1 VLDGVDDL
9 GEDQSRLVSVAG
21 ERLLVARVE
30 TGLLAY
36 RDACK
41 ACGSSLGEAE
51 LHEGVLSC
59 TACGRGY
66 YLARAGRSLD
76 GDRIQLDPVPLLS
89 DARSGARVAL
99 PS

>member
-1 VLDGVDDL
+1 M
-9 GEDQSRLVSVAG
+9 SVAG

-41 ACGSSLGEAE
+41 ACGASLEDAE
-51 LHEGVLSC
+51 LSEGVLVLHLVR
-59 TACGRGY
+59 ARV
-66 YLARAGRSLD
+66 LPARAPGARSTAT
-76 GDRIQLDPVPLLS
+76 GSSSTRCRSSPTR
-89 DARSGARVAL
+89 ASGARVAL